1 MNRNRTKQ
9 TMKTYSQKASEVQR
23 DWYVVDA
30 SGQTL
35 GRLATQI
42 AVLLRGKHKPT
53 FSPNLD
59 GGDFVVVVNAEKVRV
74 TGRKE
79 DQKMYYRHSGYPGG
93 FKAVPYRRMMATHPD
108 RILRFA
114 VKGMLPKT
122 RLGRRQLLKLKVYAG
137 PTHPHAAQQP
147 KAFQA
152 RPQG

>member
-1 MNRNRTKQ
+1 
-9 TMKTYSQKASEVQR
+9 MKTYSQKASEVQR

-30 SGQTL
+30 ADQTL

-59 GGDFVVVVNAEKVRV
+59 GGDFVVVVNAEKVKLL
-74 TGRKE
+74 GRKP
-79 DQKMYYRHSGYPGG
+79 DQKMYYRHSNYPGG
-93 FKAVPYRRMMATHPD
+93 FKAVPYKRMLASHPD

-122 RLGRRQLLKLKVYAG
+122 RLGRQQLTKLKIYAG
-137 PTHPHAAQQP
+137 AKHPHSGQQP
-147 KAFQA
+147 KVYVP
-152 RPQG
+152 RPRG

>member
-1 MNRNRTKQ
+1 
-9 TMKTYSQKASEVQR
+9 MKTYSQKASEVQR

-30 SGQTL
+30 TGQTL

-42 AVLLRGKHKPT
+42 ATLLRGKHKPT

-93 FKAVPYRRMMATHPD
+93 FKAIPYRRMMASHPE

-122 RLGRRQLLKLKVYAG
+122 RLGRQQLGKLKIYAG
-137 PTHPHAAQQP
+137 PTHPHTAQQP
-147 KAFQA
+147 QA
-152 RPQG
+152 YVPRARG